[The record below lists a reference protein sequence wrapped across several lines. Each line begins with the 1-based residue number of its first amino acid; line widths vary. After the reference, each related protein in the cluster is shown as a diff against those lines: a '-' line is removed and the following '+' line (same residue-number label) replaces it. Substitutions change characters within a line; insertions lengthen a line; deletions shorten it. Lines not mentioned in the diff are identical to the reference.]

1 MKKLGISIVGTLLA
15 TGITS
20 SFLSGEVDAQ
30 TSERQNDM
38 TNLQTNS
45 QSQQGMDFKD
55 VPRPDTEYWNK
66 SVKNNGDEEYTASDS
81 QVYRELRDKKIIK
94 KDSHFESMLET
105 RAKGGTNKYVVH
117 KDGTSTI
124 YLSNKWA
131 SRVAAGETG
140 LIIALMGGGPY
151 GALVAP
157 LVSGAIS
164 DNISENGV
172 KIHVLLSSTPVI
184 KSVKPQ

>member
-1 MKKLGISIVGTLLA
+1 MNKLGISILGTLLA

-94 KDSHFESMLET
+94 KDSQFESMLET

-140 LIIALMGGGPY
+140 LVIALMGGGPY

-172 KIHVLLSSTPVI
+172 KIHVLLSPTPVV
-184 KSVKPQ
+184 KSVKP

>member
-1 MKKLGISIVGTLLA
+1 MNKLGISILGTLLA

-20 SFLSGEVDAQ
+20 SFLSEEVDAQ
-30 TSERQNDM
+30 TSENQNDM

-81 QVYRELRDKKIIK
+81 QVYRELRDKGQIK
-94 KDSHFESMLET
+94 KDLELESMLQN
-105 RAKGGTNKYVVH
+105 RAKGEQNKYVLH
-117 KDGTSTI
+117 KDGTATI

-151 GALVAP
+151 GAVVAP
-157 LVSGAIS
+157 LVSGAIGDHIPKS
-164 DNISENGV
+164 GL
-172 KIHVLLSSTPVI
+172 KIHVVMSGTPVV

>member
-1 MKKLGISIVGTLLA
+1 MNKLGISILGTLLA

-20 SFLSGEVDAQ
+20 SFLSEEVDAQ
-30 TSERQNDM
+30 TSENQNDM

-81 QVYRELRDKKIIK
+81 QVYRELRDKGQIK
-94 KDSHFESMLET
+94 KDLELESMLQN
-105 RAKGGTNKYVVH
+105 RAKGGQNKYVVH
-117 KDGTSTI
+117 KDGTATI

-151 GALVAP
+151 GAVVAP
-157 LVSGAIS
+157 LVSGAIGDHIPKS
-164 DNISENGV
+164 GL
-172 KIHVLLSSTPVI
+172 KIHVVMSGTPVV

>member
-1 MKKLGISIVGTLLA
+1 MNKLGISIVGTLLA

-94 KDSHFESMLET
+94 KDSQFESMLET

-172 KIHVLLSSTPVI
+172 KIHVLLSPTPVI

>member
-1 MKKLGISIVGTLLA
+1 MNKLGISILGTLLA

-94 KDSHFESMLET
+94 KDSQFESMLET

-140 LIIALMGGGPY
+140 LVIALMGGGPY

-172 KIHVLLSSTPVI
+172 KIHVLLSPTPVV